1 MIPFAGVKC
10 PVMWAGSHGD
20 PAFAAYTALF
30 MAEKRGKP
38 MPVGEQNGAQSY
50 AQGPARPLMRL
61 TIGDLLQLTA
71 ARFPD
76 RLAVASRHQQKR
88 LTWAELSTQADRVA
102 RGLWALGVRRGD
114 RVGLWSTNCI
124 EWIMLHMGCARAGAA
139 LVNVNPAYR
148 SHELQFTLTR
158 SRMKALFL
166 WHKDKRADYEEI
178 LGRARHGLDL
188 ALEHTIYFD
197 SPEWPALLDAEGRL
211 PNDVAIDDVANIQ
224 YTSGTTGLPKGV
236 MLTHHNVVNNG
247 QFLAQ
252 GFHYTEKDKIVVPV
266 PLFHCYG
273 CVIGTMSAVNS
284 GAAII
289 LPNWTFDARATL
301 QAVHDERATSVYG
314 VPAMYVAEF
323 GLEDFASF
331 DLTSLRTGMMSG
343 APCPIELMKRV
354 LDEMHCRELVI
365 AYGQTETSPVV
376 TMSDAEDS
384 IEVRVNTVGRAMP
397 QTEIKI
403 VALVAQPEANPR
415 SSPGSMIES
424 REPLRLGAQGEVC
437 ARGYAVMKG
446 YDGDPEGTAQVIQ
459 ADGWLRTGDLGVM
472 REDGCIHITGR
483 SRDVIIRGGEN
494 IYPREVEEFLYTHPK
509 VGEVQVVGIPNARLG
524 EIVVAWVRLRPG
536 LTPDV
541 DATEEEIR
549 QFCQG
554 QIAYY
559 KIPEHVRFVTEF
571 PATLSGKIQKYKM
584 REFEIEA
591 RGLQAIATT
600 VTA

>member
-1 MIPFAGVKC
+1 LV
-10 PVMWAGSHGD
+10 
-20 PAFAAYTALF
+20 
-30 MAEKRGKP
+30 
-38 MPVGEQNGAQSY
+38 
-50 AQGPARPLMRL
+50 
-61 TIGDLLQLTA
+61 
-71 ARFPD
+71 
-76 RLAVASRHQQKR
+76 SRHQERR
-88 LTWAELSTQADRVA
+88 LTWTELSAEADRVA
-102 RGLWALGVRRGD
+102 RGLWSLGIRRGD
-114 RVGLWSTNCI
+114 RVGLWSTNCA
-124 EWIMLHMGCARAGAA
+124 EWIILHMGCARAGAA

-166 WHKDKRADYEEI
+166 WHKDRHADYEEI

-188 ALEHTIYFD
+188 AFEHTIYFD

-211 PNDVAIDDVANIQ
+211 PDRVAVNDVANIQ

-247 QFLAQ
+247 QFLAA
-252 GFHYTEKDKIVVPV
+252 GFHYTEQDKIVVPV
-266 PLFHCYG
+266 PLFHCFG

-301 QAVHDERATSVYG
+301 KAVHEERATSVYG

-323 GLEDFASF
+323 GLDDFASY
-331 DLTSLRTGMMSG
+331 DTRSLRTGMMSG
-343 APCPIELMKRV
+343 APCPVELMKRV
-354 LDEMHCRELVI
+354 LEEMHIRELVI

-376 TMSDAEDS
+376 TMSDAGDS
-384 IEVRVNTVGRAMP
+384 LEVRVNTVGRAMP

-403 VALVAQPEANPR
+403 ASLEAQPTSSLEAQSELNIATGETLPR
-415 SSPGSMIES
+415 GQ
-424 REPLRLGAQGEVC
+424 QGEVC
-437 ARGYAVMKG
+437 VRGYALMKG

-509 VGEVQVVGIPNARLG
+509 VGEVQVFGIPNARLG
-524 EIVVAWVRLRPG
+524 EIVVAWIRLRPG
-536 LTPDV
+536 LKPNTS
-541 DATEEEIR
+541 ATEDEIR
-549 QFCQG
+549 EFCQG

-559 KIPEHVRFVTEF
+559 KIPEHVRFVIAF

-591 RGLQAIATT
+591 RGLQAVAKTAT
-600 VTA
+600 A

>member
-1 MIPFAGVKC
+1 
-10 PVMWAGSHGD
+10 
-20 PAFAAYTALF
+20 
-30 MAEKRGKP
+30 
-38 MPVGEQNGAQSY
+38 MPVEEEIVPQSY
-50 AQGPARPLMRL
+50 ARGPARPLLEL
-61 TIGDLLQLTA
+61 TIGDLLQRTA
-71 ARFPD
+71 DRFPD
-76 RLAVASRHQQKR
+76 RLAVASRHQEKR
-88 LTWAELSTQADRVA
+88 LTWAELSAAADRVA
-102 RGLWALGVRRGD
+102 RGLWSLGIRRGD

-166 WHKDKRADYEEI
+166 WHKDRHADYEEI
-178 LGRARHGLDL
+178 LGRARLGLNL

-197 SPEWPALLDAEGRL
+197 TPEWPAFLDAEGRL
-211 PNDVAIDDVANIQ
+211 PDNVAVDDVANIQ

-236 MLTHHNVVNNG
+236 MLTHHNIVNNG

-252 GFHYTEKDKIVVPV
+252 GFHYTEQDKIVLPV
-266 PLFHCYG
+266 PLFHCFG

-284 GAAII
+284 GAAIV
-289 LPNWTFDARATL
+289 LPNWTFDPRATL
-301 QAVHDERATSVYG
+301 KAVHDERATCVYG

-323 GLEDFASF
+323 QLPDFADY

-343 APCPIELMKRV
+343 APCPVELMNRV
-354 LDEMHCRELVI
+354 LGEMHCRELVI

-376 TMSDAEDS
+376 TMSDADDT
-384 IEVRVNTVGRAMP
+384 IEVRVKTVGRAMP
-397 QTEIKI
+397 QTEIRI
-403 VALVAQPEANPR
+403 ASLENGETLPIGQ
-415 SSPGSMIES
+415 
-424 REPLRLGAQGEVC
+424 QGEVC
-437 ARGYAVMKG
+437 VRGYALMKG

-459 ADGWLRTGDLGVM
+459 ADGWLHTGDLGVM

-494 IYPREVEEFLYTHPK
+494 IYPREVEEFLYTCPK
-509 VGEVQVVGIPNARLG
+509 VGEVQVIGIPNERLG
-524 EIVVAWVRLRPG
+524 EIVVAWIRLRPG
-536 LTPDV
+536 V
-541 DATEEEIR
+541 EATEEVR
-549 QFCQG
+549 DFCQG

-559 KIPEHVRFVTEF
+559 KIPEHVRFVEEF

-591 RGLQAIATT
+591 RGLEDVAKTAT
-600 VTA
+600 A

>member
-1 MIPFAGVKC
+1 M
-10 PVMWAGSHGD
+10 
-20 PAFAAYTALF
+20 PAVTTNL
-30 MAEKRGKP
+30 EERISTK
-38 MPVGEQNGAQSY
+38 SY
-50 AQGPARPLMRL
+50 ARGPARPLLEL
-61 TIGDLLQLTA
+61 TIGDLLKRTA
-71 ARFPD
+71 DRFPD
-76 RLAVASRHQQKR
+76 RLAVASRHQEKR
-88 LTWAELSTQADRVA
+88 LTWDELSAEADRVA
-102 RGLWALGVRRGD
+102 RGLWALGIRRGD

-124 EWIMLHMGCARAGAA
+124 EWVMMHMGCARAGAA

-188 ALEHTIYFD
+188 ELEHTIYFD
-197 SPEWPALLDAEGRL
+197 APEWPALLEAEGRL
-211 PNDVAIDDVANIQ
+211 PDDVAIDDVANIQ

-252 GFHYTEKDKIVVPV
+252 GFHYTEQDKIVVPV

-301 QAVHDERATSVYG
+301 KAVHEERATSVYG

-323 GLEDFASF
+323 GLPDFASY
-331 DLTSLRTGMMSG
+331 DTTSLRTGMMSG
-343 APCPIELMKRV
+343 APCPVELMKRV
-354 LDEMHCRELVI
+354 LEEMHIGELVI

-376 TMSDAEDS
+376 TMSDAEDT
-384 IEVRVNTVGRAMP
+384 IEVRVKTVGRAMP
-397 QTEIKI
+397 QTEIRI
-403 VALVAQPEANPR
+403 SAIDSGETLPYGQ
-415 SSPGSMIES
+415 
-424 REPLRLGAQGEVC
+424 QGEVC
-437 ARGYAVMKG
+437 VRGYALMKG
-446 YDGDPEGTAQVIQ
+446 YDGDAEGTAQVIG

-494 IYPREVEEFLYTHPK
+494 IYPREVEEFLYTCPK
-509 VGEVQVVGIPNARLG
+509 VGEVQVIGVPSARLG

-536 LTPDV
+536 V
-541 DATEEEIR
+541 EATEEEIR
-549 QFCQG
+549 AFCQG

-559 KIPEHVRFVTEF
+559 KVPEHVRFVEEF

-591 RGLQAIATT
+591 RGLQDVAKTAT
-600 VTA
+600 A

>member
-1 MIPFAGVKC
+1 MSI
-10 PVMWAGSHGD
+10 D
-20 PAFAAYTALF
+20 
-30 MAEKRGKP
+30 
-38 MPVGEQNGAQSY
+38 EQSSTQSY
-50 AQGPARPLMRL
+50 AQGPAWPLLKL
-61 TIGDLLQLTA
+61 TIGDLLHRTA
-71 ARFPD
+71 DRFPD
-76 RLAVASRHQQKR
+76 RPALVSRHQERR
-88 LTWAELSTQADRVA
+88 LTWAELSAEADRVA
-102 RGLWALGVRRGD
+102 RGLWALGIRRGD
-114 RVGLWSTNCI
+114 RVGLWSTNCA
-124 EWIMLHMGCARAGAA
+124 EWIVTHMGCARAGAA

-158 SRMKALFL
+158 SRMKALLL

-188 ALEHTIYFD
+188 ELEHTIYFD
-197 SPEWPALLDAEGRL
+197 TPEWSALLDAEGRL
-211 PNDVAIDDVANIQ
+211 PDHVAVDDVANIQ

-252 GFHYTEKDKIVVPV
+252 GFHYTEQDKIVVPV

-301 QAVHDERATSVYG
+301 KAVHEERATSVYG

-323 GLEDFASF
+323 GLDDFANY
-331 DLTSLRTGMMSG
+331 DTTSLRTGMMSG
-343 APCPIELMKRV
+343 APCPVELMKRV
-354 LDEMHCRELVI
+354 LEEMHIRELVI

-376 TMSDAEDS
+376 TMSDAGDS
-384 IEVRVNTVGRAMP
+384 LEVRVNTVGRAMP

-403 VALVAQPEANPR
+403 ASLDTC
-415 SSPGSMIES
+415 
-424 REPLRLGAQGEVC
+424 EPLPRDRQGEVC
-437 ARGYAVMKG
+437 VRGYALMKG
-446 YDGDPEGTAQVIQ
+446 YDGDAEGTAQVIQ

-494 IYPREVEEFLYTHPK
+494 IYPREVEEFLYAHPK
-509 VGEVQVVGIPNARLG
+509 VGEVQAFGIPNERLG
-524 EIVVAWVRLRPG
+524 EIVVAWIRLRPG
-536 LTPDV
+536 V
-541 DATEEEIR
+541 EASEEEIR

-591 RGLQAIATT
+591 RGLQAVAKTAT
-600 VTA
+600 A

>member
-1 MIPFAGVKC
+1 MP
-10 PVMWAGSHGD
+10 
-20 PAFAAYTALF
+20 TASTHID
-30 MAEKRGKP
+30 
-38 MPVGEQNGAQSY
+38 EQICTRSY
-50 AQGPARPLMRL
+50 ARGPARPLL
-61 TIGDLLQLTA
+61 ELAIGDLLHQTA
-71 ARFPD
+71 SRFPD
-76 RLAVASRHQQKR
+76 RLAVASLHQEKR
-88 LTWAELSTQADRVA
+88 LTWADLSTTADCVA
-102 RGLWALGVRRGD
+102 RGLWALGIRRGD

-124 EWIMLHMGCARAGAA
+124 EWIMMHMGCARAGAA

-148 SHELQFTLTR
+148 SHELQFTLKR

-188 ALEHTIYFD
+188 ALEHTVYFD
-197 SPEWPALLDAEGRL
+197 SPEWPALLNAEGRL
-211 PNDVAIDDVANIQ
+211 PDHVAVEDVANIQ

-252 GFHYTEKDKIVVPV
+252 GFHYTEQDKIVVPV

-301 QAVHDERATSVYG
+301 KAIHNEQSTSVYG

-323 GLEDFASF
+323 ALDDFASYN
-331 DLTSLRTGMMSG
+331 TRSLRTGMMSG
-343 APCPIELMKRV
+343 APCPVELMKRV
-354 LDEMHCRELVI
+354 LEEMHIRELVI

-376 TMSDAEDS
+376 TMSDAGDS
-384 IEVRVNTVGRAMP
+384 LDIRVNTVGRAMP
-397 QTEIKI
+397 RTEIKI
-403 VALVAQPEANPR
+403 VSLEDQPGLDLET
-415 SSPGSMIES
+415 
-424 REPLRLGAQGEVC
+424 RETLPVGTQGEVC

-459 ADGWLRTGDLGVM
+459 NDGWLRTGDLGVM
-472 REDGCIHITGR
+472 RDDGCIHITGR

-494 IYPREVEEFLYTHPK
+494 IYPREVEEFLYTFPK
-509 VGEVQVVGIPNARLG
+509 VGEVQVIGIPNARLG

-536 LTPDV
+536 LDS
-541 DATEEEIR
+541 TEDEIKA
-549 QFCQG
+549 FCRG

-559 KIPEHVRFVTEF
+559 KIPEHVRFVAEF

-591 RGLQAIATT
+591 RGLQDVAKTAT
-600 VTA
+600 A